1 MTGSREIFWLACA
14 SAIVTANAYYIHPI
28 IAAVARD
35 FGVSNAGIGIVPA
48 VNQIALALGVLLL
61 LPLGDRV
68 DNRKLVTLCLSV
80 QVLTLVAMAVTTS
93 FVVFITA
100 STALGFF
107 TITPYLLPAYASRRV
122 TPQQLGYATALLTTG
137 VISGV
142 QVSRLS
148 AGVIGAYTDWR
159 WVYWIAAALMAAAAI
174 IVPRI
179 MVPEPVKTHG
189 SSYWSLIRSL
199 FILGKEH
206 PRLMVSGVI
215 QGLNF
220 AAFIAVWLGIGLHL
234 TSDAQ
239 GHGSDLV
246 GYLTAFSAIGLLT
259 TARLGKWADTQGAEK
274 ARLIMATFQF
284 LGITLLMTAES
295 NWVFLLP
302 PLALM
307 AVVGPLVDVTGR
319 MTGLQETPAVRTR
332 LMSLYVCMMF
342 TGGGLGSWAGTLAYD
357 RFAWTGI
364 VGLTMSLSATVWL
377 LSLQQWY
384 QRSHRQAA

>member
-35 FGVSNAGIGIVPA
+35 FGVSNADIGIVPA

-68 DNRKLVTLCLSV
+68 DNRKLVTLCLSA
-80 QVLTLVAMAVTTS
+80 QVLTLVVMAVTTS

-137 VISGV
+137 VIAGV
-142 QVSRLS
+142 QISRLS

-159 WVYWIAAALMAAAAI
+159 WVYWIAAALMATAAI
-174 IVPRI
+174 VVPRI
-179 MVPEPVKTHG
+179 MVPEPVKTHS
-189 SSYWSLIRSL
+189 SSYWALIRSL

-234 TSDAQ
+234 TSDTQ

-259 TARLGKWADTQGAEK
+259 TARLGKWADAQGAEK

-295 NWVFLLP
+295 NWMFLLP

>member
-137 VISGV
+137 VIAGV
-142 QVSRLS
+142 QSF
-148 AGVIGAYTDWR
+148 
-159 WVYWIAAALMAAAAI
+159 
-174 IVPRI
+174 
-179 MVPEPVKTHG
+179 KTVCRR
-189 SSYWSLIRSL
+189 YWSLY
-199 FILGKEH
+199 
-206 PRLMVSGVI
+206 RLA
-215 QGLNF
+215 L
-220 AAFIAVWLGIGLHL
+220 
-234 TSDAQ
+234 
-239 GHGSDLV
+239 
-246 GYLTAFSAIGLLT
+246 GLLDCRSSNGRRRHHR
-259 TARLGKWADTQGAEK
+259 APDHGA
-274 ARLIMATFQF
+274 
-284 LGITLLMTAES
+284 
-295 NWVFLLP
+295 
-302 PLALM
+302 
-307 AVVGPLVDVTGR
+307 
-319 MTGLQETPAVRTR
+319 
-332 LMSLYVCMMF
+332 
-342 TGGGLGSWAGTLAYD
+342 
-357 RFAWTGI
+357 
-364 VGLTMSLSATVWL
+364 
-377 LSLQQWY
+377 
-384 QRSHRQAA
+384 

>member
-48 VNQIALALGVLLL
+48 VNQIALALCVLLL
-61 LPLGDRV
+61 LPLGDSV

-122 TPQQLGYATALLTTG
+122 TPQQLGYATALLTTW
-137 VISGV
+137 VIAGV

-179 MVPEPVKTHG
+179 MVPEPVKTNG
-189 SSYWSLIRSL
+189 STYWSLIRSL
-199 FILGKEH
+199 FILGK
-206 PRLMVSGVI
+206 
-215 QGLNF
+215 
-220 AAFIAVWLGIGLHL
+220 
-234 TSDAQ
+234 
-239 GHGSDLV
+239 
-246 GYLTAFSAIGLLT
+246 
-259 TARLGKWADTQGAEK
+259 
-274 ARLIMATFQF
+274 
-284 LGITLLMTAES
+284 
-295 NWVFLLP
+295 
-302 PLALM
+302 
-307 AVVGPLVDVTGR
+307 
-319 MTGLQETPAVRTR
+319 
-332 LMSLYVCMMF
+332 
-342 TGGGLGSWAGTLAYD
+342 
-357 RFAWTGI
+357 
-364 VGLTMSLSATVWL
+364 
-377 LSLQQWY
+377 
-384 QRSHRQAA
+384 

>member
-1 MTGSREIFWLACA
+1 
-14 SAIVTANAYYIHPI
+14 
-28 IAAVARD
+28 
-35 FGVSNAGIGIVPA
+35 
-48 VNQIALALGVLLL
+48 
-61 LPLGDRV
+61 
-68 DNRKLVTLCLSV
+68 
-80 QVLTLVAMAVTTS
+80 
-93 FVVFITA
+93 
-100 STALGFF
+100 
-107 TITPYLLPAYASRRV
+107 
-122 TPQQLGYATALLTTG
+122 
-137 VISGV
+137 
-142 QVSRLS
+142 
-148 AGVIGAYTDWR
+148 
-159 WVYWIAAALMAAAAI
+159 
-174 IVPRI
+174 

>member
-1 MTGSREIFWLACA
+1 LTGSREIFWLACA

-35 FGVSNAGIGIVPA
+35 FGVSNADIGIVPA

-68 DNRKLVTLCLSV
+68 DNRKLVTLCLSA
-80 QVLTLVAMAVTTS
+80 QVLTLVVMAVTTS

-137 VISGV
+137 VIAGV
-142 QVSRLS
+142 QISRLS

-159 WVYWIAAALMAAAAI
+159 WVYWIAAALMATAAI
-174 IVPRI
+174 VVPRI
-179 MVPEPVKTHG
+179 MVPEPVKTHS
-189 SSYWSLIRSL
+189 SSYWALIRSL

-234 TSDAQ
+234 TSDTQ

-259 TARLGKWADTQGAEK
+259 TARLGKWADAQGAEK

-295 NWVFLLP
+295 NWMFLLP

>member
-93 FVVFITA
+93 FVVFIAA
-100 STALGFF
+100 STTLGFF

-137 VISGV
+137 VIAGV

-234 TSDAQ
+234 TSE
-239 GHGSDLV
+239 
-246 GYLTAFSAIGLLT
+246 
-259 TARLGKWADTQGAEK
+259 ADRK
-274 ARLIMATFQF
+274 
-284 LGITLLMTAES
+284 S
-295 NWVFLLP
+295 
-302 PLALM
+302 
-307 AVVGPLVDVTGR
+307 VV
-319 MTGLQETPAVRTR
+319 
-332 LMSLYVCMMF
+332 
-342 TGGGLGSWAGTLAYD
+342 
-357 RFAWTGI
+357 
-364 VGLTMSLSATVWL
+364 
-377 LSLQQWY
+377 
-384 QRSHRQAA
+384 

>member
-1 MTGSREIFWLACA
+1 MLACA

-35 FGVSNAGIGIVPA
+35 FGVSDADIGIVPA

-61 LPLGDRV
+61 LPLGDRI
-68 DNRKLVTLCLSV
+68 DNRKLVTLCLSA
-80 QVLTLVAMAVTTS
+80 QVLTLVVMAMTTS
-93 FVVFITA
+93 FTLFVAA

-107 TITPYLLPAYASRRV
+107 TVTPYLLPAYASRRV

-137 VISGV
+137 VIAGV
-142 QVSRLS
+142 QVSRLA
-148 AGVIGAYTDWR
+148 AGIIGEYTDWR
-159 WVYWIAAALMAAAAI
+159 WVYWIAAVLMTAAAV

-179 MVPEPVKTHG
+179 MVRESVNTHG
-189 SSYWSLIRSL
+189 PSYLALFRSL
-199 FILGKEH
+199 FALGRDHK
-206 PRLMVSGVI
+206 RLMVSAVI

-234 TSDAQ
+234 TSAAQ

-259 TARLGKWADTQGAEK
+259 TARLGQWADTMGAEK
-274 ARLIMATFQF
+274 ARLIMATFHF
-284 LGITLLMTAES
+284 LGITLLITAES
-295 NWVFLLP
+295 YWLFLLP

-307 AVVGPLVDVTGR
+307 SIVGPLIDITGR

-357 RFAWTGI
+357 RFGWIGI
-364 VGLTMSLSATVWL
+364 VGLTMGLSMTVWL
-377 LSLQQWY
+377 LSLQQW
-384 QRSHRQAA
+384 RQNSRHGAR